1 MTFAFNMSKEAQDSK
16 RNRQQINTLGKFRVA
31 TIIAALNFIIV
42 NNQICL
48 KVHKPIVQ
56 GVFHEIFKPV

>member
-42 NNQICL
+42 NNQI
-48 KVHKPIVQ
+48 I
-56 GVFHEIFKPV
+56 